1 MTVRVLVVGTGFMG
15 SLHARTVHGSRQA
28 RLCGVVDRAES
39 AARALSAEL
48 GVPAFTD
55 LRRAI
60 DETAPHAAII
70 ATPDPAHRGPAE
82 TAIEA
87 GLALLVEKPLAT
99 TLDDAEAIAGLA
111 SRRGTRLMP
120 GHLLRFDLRYAQV
133 ADAVRA
139 GDLGRPVVVDAARWG
154 LKTLGARVS
163 DVTSPLWHF
172 LIHDIDAVQWI
183 AGSVIQHVDGAV
195 QVDSTAGLSA
205 FTATGALASGAAF
218 QLAAGWT
225 LPAGCRSPH
234 MTFELHGERAYVN
247 LVAHD
252 EGLTVADEERAS
264 RGNGSGWPTFHGRV
278 DGMLRR
284 EIEHF
289 VSALV
294 DDTPF
299 AVTPEEAVDAVR
311 GAVALERAAVTRRIG

>member
-1 MTVRVLVVGTGFMG
+1 MTVRVLVVGAGFMG

-28 RLCGVVDRAES
+28 RLCGVVDRDAS
-39 AARALSAEL
+39 VARALGAEL
-48 GVPAFTD
+48 GVAAFTD
-55 LRRAI
+55 LGRAI
-60 DETAPHAAII
+60 EETAPHAAIV
-70 ATPDPAHRGPAE
+70 ATPDPAYRASAE

-99 TLDDAEAIAGLA
+99 TVSDAEAITRLA
-111 SRRGTRLMP
+111 KEHGTRLMP
-120 GHLLRFDLRYAQV
+120 GHLLRFDLRYAQL

-154 LKTLGARVS
+154 LKTFGARVS

-183 AGSVIQHVDGAV
+183 GGSVIQHVDGAV
-195 QVDSTAGLSA
+195 RVDSAAGLSA
-205 FTATGALASGAAF
+205 FTATGALASGAVF

-225 LPAGCRSPH
+225 LPAGCPSPR
-234 MTFELHGERAYVN
+234 MTFELHGERAHAN

-252 EGLTVADEERAS
+252 EGLTVADEERVS
-264 RGNGSGWPTFHGRV
+264 RGEGAGWPTFHGRI

-289 VSALV
+289 VSALA

-311 GAVALERAAVTRRIG
+311 GAVALELAAVTRRIG